1 MVSVK
6 QFIEKVMSE
15 NSSDEKENI
24 EQLKQY
30 TNYKKSE
37 LRRNINQIEHQL
49 KTFERGLNDVSSL
62 EEKLTLKK
70 SIALLQKE
78 YMKAKQTLF
87 FDEMRLEQELENTIK
102 ELTEKSELTSEIK
115 RMFVIKVRN

>member
-1 MVSVK
+1 
-6 QFIEKVMSE
+6 MSE
-15 NSSDEKENI
+15 NSGAEQENI

-49 KTFERGLNDVSSL
+49 KAFERGLNDVSSL

-87 FDEMRLEQELENTIK
+87 FDEMRLEQELEDTIK

-115 RMFVIKVRN
+115 RIFVIKIRSE